1 MKFYIDT
8 LGCPKNITD
17 SEGAAGLLEQA
28 GHEFVGEPEA
38 ADVLIINTCGFI
50 QDAKEESID
59 RILDMVPL
67 KEMGKRLVV
76 TGCLSQRYKDQ
87 LAILLPEADIIL
99 GVDEYHRLPLL
110 LKEHKLGSRVTGFDL
125 DDNTY
130 REVGIRKNLS
140 KPYSNYLKIA
150 EGCDNVCA
158 YCIIPSIRG
167 GYRSRSKEEILQEAR
182 ELSRNGCKELIL
194 IAQDV
199 TAYGIDRYGRYELPA
214 LLEEL
219 CKMQEIHWVRLMYC
233 YEDRITDEL
242 IETIKKQPKICPY
255 LDVPIQHASDQ
266 VLSSMNRRSTKASI
280 ENTINRLRKAIPEIH
295 IRTTLI
301 TGFPGETKE
310 DYETLYAFV
319 EQMKF
324 ERLGI
329 FAYSKEEGTA
339 AALRKDQI
347 PKQTKLKRRDRLME
361 LQRQLSY
368 EHNQTQIG
376 KVIEVLVEEI
386 GEEYIIG
393 RTAYD
398 APDIDN
404 NVLFTSEYPV
414 SPGEFVSVFV
424 TDAFDYD
431 LVGRQIQIK
440 E

>member
-17 SEGAAGLLEQA
+17 SEGAAGLLEQD
-28 GHEFVGEPEA
+28 GHEFVLEPEK

-59 RILDMVPL
+59 RILDMVSL
-67 KEMGKRLVV
+67 KKKEKRLVV
-76 TGCLSQRYKDQ
+76 TGCLSQRYGNQ
-87 LAILLPEADIIL
+87 LATLLPEIDIIL
-99 GVDEYHRLPLL
+99 GVDEYHQLPELL
-110 LKEHKLGSRVTGFDL
+110 NKHKHGTKVTNFHL
-125 DDNTY
+125 DDDSY
-130 REVGIRKNLS
+130 RELGVRKNLG
-140 KPYSNYLKIA
+140 KPYSKYLKIA

-167 GYRSRSKEEILQEAR
+167 GYRSRSKEDIIQEAR
-182 ELSRNGCKELIL
+182 ELTRNGCKELIL
-194 IAQDV
+194 VAQDV
-199 TAYGIDRYGRYELPA
+199 TAYGIDRYGHYELPN

-219 CKMQEIHWVRLMYC
+219 CKIQEIHWIRLMYC

-242 IETIKKQPKICPY
+242 IETMKRYPKICPY

-280 ENTINRLRKAIPEIH
+280 ENTMNRLRKAIPGIH

-310 DYETLYAFV
+310 DYDTLYTFV

-339 AALRKDQI
+339 AALRRDQV
-347 PKQTKLKRRDRLME
+347 PKQTKMKRRDRLME
-361 LQRQLSY
+361 LQRRLSY
-368 EHNQTQIG
+368 EHNQAQIG
-376 KVIEVLVEEI
+376 KKIEVLVEEI
-386 GEEYIIG
+386 GEEYVIG

-404 NVLFTSEYPV
+404 NVLFTSDLPL
-414 SPGEFVSVFV
+414 SPGDYVRVFI

-431 LVGRQIQIK
+431 LVGRLI
-440 E
+440 